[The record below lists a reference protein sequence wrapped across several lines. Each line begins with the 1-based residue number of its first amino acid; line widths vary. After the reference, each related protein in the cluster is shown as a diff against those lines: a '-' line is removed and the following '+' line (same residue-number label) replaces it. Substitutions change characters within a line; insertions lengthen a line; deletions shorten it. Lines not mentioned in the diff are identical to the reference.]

1 MTGLLC
7 TEPRAVLILGTG
19 YLGKSAGGEPAE
31 SRSHGPYGGH

>member
-19 YLGKSAGGEPAE
+19 YLGKALAE
-31 SRSHGPYGGH
+31 SGVYDFGKY